1 MEAVAENLFD
11 MGYAFLREGQADQ
24 AILVLEKARHL
35 KPESDKIIFLLGNC
49 YRETRQYEEAKSCF
63 RQLIDLHPQMP
74 IGHYQYAMACLD
86 NGEIAEGT
94 HSIMEAVRLG
104 KLCGDDVSQI
114 LCALG
119 FAFLKAEKTD
129 DAMRLLTN
137 ELEKQP
143 EQSEYRRLLWRHHIQ
158 LGETELASFQA
169 ALALGYPGSP
179 ALLAEARRYI
189 AICAWNKESRKTLS
203 EKLKN
208 FCPPTAKPRFV
219 LGIALWGEA
228 YVQMCGYLLRCLA
241 ASGNL
246 PALARHFDVH
256 LVFVTTTADRAR
268 LENTGWLD
276 LFDGIAAIDFIDLP
290 QEIVVSEEYFSPSEH
305 MYVIYSMAMHLCI
318 EYARLI
324 GAAVCPFVSDALL
337 SDGSMASVGDLALA
351 GAKAVFATGLVCD
364 SDTILPAVDNNYG
377 SDRTIPISISGSD
390 LMRLGD
396 GYLNDIF
403 TSCIVTHGNR
413 NFSLPPGVLFWR
425 TPEGLVGH
433 GFNLHP
439 VYIAPELLAGL
450 ETPVF
455 STIDGHLPR
464 VLLPNPEDWK
474 QAAVIADSDQFG
486 LVTLAPPGKQFCKS
500 GRPFD
505 IEREKDYT
513 ANRWQVAPVNMWLFR
528 QPLLFRHVRVA
539 EPSEYDP
546 KIAQDI
552 EDAFIA
558 HRPADAR
565 GLQDD

>member
-11 MGYAFLREGQADQ
+11 MGYLFLREGQADQ
-24 AILVLEKARHL
+24 AILALEKARHL

-49 YRETRQYEEAKSCF
+49 YQETRQYEEAKTCF
-63 RQLIDLHPQMP
+63 LQLIELHPQMP

-94 HSIMEAVRLG
+94 RSIMEAVRLG

-119 FAFLKAEKTD
+119 FALLKAEKTD

-137 ELEKQP
+137 ELENQP

-158 LGETELASFQA
+158 LGETDLAAFQA
-169 ALALGYPGSP
+169 ARALDYPGSP
-179 ALLAEARRYI
+179 TLLAEARRYI
-189 AICAWNKESRKTLS
+189 AICAWNRESRTALS
-203 EKLKN
+203 VKLKH
-208 FCPPTAKPRFV
+208 FSPPTAKPRFV

-228 YVQMCGYLLRCLA
+228 YVRMCGYLLRCLA
-241 ASGNL
+241 ARGNL
-246 PALARHFDVH
+246 PALARHFEIH
-256 LVFVTTTADRAR
+256 LVFVTTDDDRKLLAETR
-268 LENTGWLD
+268 WLG
-276 LFDGIAAIDFIDLP
+276 LFDGVAAIDFIDLP
-290 QEIVVSEEYFSPSEH
+290 KEVIVREEYFSPSEH

-337 SDGSMASVGDLALA
+337 SDGSMASIGDLALA

-364 SDTILPAVDNNYG
+364 SDTLLPAIDH
-377 SDRTIPISISGSD
+377 SCAIERTSPISIPGSD

-396 GYLNDIF
+396 RHLNDIF

-439 VYIAPELLAGL
+439 VYIAPQLLAGL
-450 ETPVF
+450 DSPVF
-455 STIDGHLPR
+455 STIDGYLPR
-464 VLLPNPEDWK
+464 VLLPKPEDWK
-474 QAAVIADSDQFG
+474 EAAVIADSDQFG
-486 LVTLAPPGKQFCKS
+486 LITLAPSGKQFCKS

-528 QPLLFRHVRVA
+528 QPLLFRHVRA
-539 EPSEYDP
+539 ADPSEYDSE
-546 KIAQDI
+546 IVRDI
-552 EDAFIA
+552 EKAFVA
-558 HRPADAR
+558 HRPAEAR